1 MCSMTA
7 SSEPRRRRTQ
17 IGAWCVLGLASGLGG
32 CGSVDD
38 GRPNVVLVVLEDVRA
53 DHVSAYGFDKPT
65 TPALDALAAEG
76 TRFDRCRA
84 SAPSTLGS
92 IASMFTG
99 LHAYQHGA
107 HPVLVDD
114 LPEERPL
121 DLRHRTLAEVLGD
134 AGYATAA
141 FVSDAPS
148 LGVGGQLDQGFGEY
162 VIQAGPGTERN
173 AAVFDWLHRVDGP
186 FFLCVTYSDAR
197 PPYNSLPLP
206 DERSDLLPA
215 GGVVATESLVEE
227 LMRRVLFEQRAAPAS
242 VVAELRR
249 RYELGIAQADRALGE
264 LVEILRAEG
273 VLDDTVL
280 IVSADHGTFFGERG
294 LVGDRQ
300 GVAEPGVHVPFV
312 LRAPGAEPGAVDE
325 RHLSTADVPGLLA
338 TLCGEELAGPLAAA
352 FPLPAWRPVTITE
365 LHHSARRNVARY
377 GDRFRRVR
385 RVLYVGDWKLVQ
397 SSDARN
403 ELYDLA
409 TDPEEA
415 NNLFDEDR
423 KRSFELS
430 QRLVQYL
437 RENPAPRLPEASPDS
452 TGQARVQEL
461 GDLGY
466 PGGASVED
474 DALAVEDGHAAD
486 DE

>member
-1 MCSMTA
+1 M
-7 SSEPRRRRTQ
+7 Q
-17 IGAWCVLGLASGLGG
+17 IGVWCVLGLASGLAG
-32 CGSVDD
+32 CGSGSVDE
-38 GRPNVVLVVLEDVRA
+38 GRPNVVLVVLEGVRA
-53 DHVSAYGFDKPT
+53 DHVSAYGFAKPT

-84 SAPSTLGS
+84 SAPATLGS

-114 LPEERPL
+114 FPEERPL
-121 DLRHRTLAEVLGD
+121 DLRHRTLAELLGD

-148 LGVGGQLDQGFGEY
+148 LGVDGQLDQGFGEY
-162 VIQAGPGTERN
+162 VIEAGPGTERN
-173 AAVFDWLHRVDGP
+173 AAVFEWLRRIDQP

-227 LMRRVLFEQRAAPAS
+227 LMQRVLFERRSAPES
-242 VVAELRR
+242 VVLELRR
-249 RYELGIAQADRALGE
+249 RYELGIAHADRALGE
-264 LVEILRAEG
+264 LVETLRAEDALEG
-273 VLDDTVL
+273 TVL
-280 IVSADHGTFFGERG
+280 IVTADQGTFFGERG
-294 LVGDRQ
+294 LVGERQ

-312 LRAPGAEPGAVDE
+312 LRAPGAELETVDE
-325 RHLSTADVPGLLA
+325 RHISTADVPGLVA
-338 TLCGEELAGPLAAA
+338 TLCGEELAGSLAAA
-352 FPLPAWRPVTITE
+352 FALPPRRQVTITE
-365 LHHSARRNVARY
+365 LHHSARRNVARD
-377 GDRFRRVR
+377 GDRVRAVR
-385 RVLYVGDWKLVQ
+385 RVLYVENWKLVQ
-397 SSDARN
+397 SSDGRN
-403 ELYDLA
+403 ELYDLG
-409 TDPEEA
+409 TDPEET

-423 KRSFELS
+423 RRSFELS

-437 RENPAPRLPEASPDS
+437 RENPAPALAEAAPDS
-452 TGQARVQEL
+452 TGQARVHEL
-461 GDLGY
+461 GDVGY
-466 PGGASVED
+466 SGGAPAVDE
-474 DALAVEDGHAAD
+474 ALAAEDGHAAD